1 MVRNTCLKSFT
12 IQLLNSDLNPFIRF
26 VRGLDDTPVHTAK
39 ATLANHERPAEV
51 AGGTLQFSKGEHP
64 QVRRAVS
71 EAGVLRPPYRLG
83 AHVGNIQGGEV

>member
-1 MVRNTCLKSFT
+1 MVINTCLKSFT
-12 IQLLNSDLNPFIRF
+12 IQLLNSNLNSFTRF
-26 VRGLDDTPVHTAK
+26 VRVLDDTPVHTAK

-71 EAGVLRPPYRLG
+71 EAGVLRPPY
-83 AHVGNIQGGEV
+83 